1 MATRT
6 HHISIVSMEA
16 PFFISLLQSDVL
28 NFSKRKFDKNLSID
42 SDEDNVFLGV
52 WLLHYVNSF
61 ADSRMKLRRY
71 RRMEQKIFF
80 YCHVTSVEC
89 TKKEDLIRR
98 AFTYS
103 QIVQMEQ
110 PTTCI

>member
-6 HHISIVSMEA
+6 HHISIVSMET
-16 PFFISLLQSDVL
+16 PFFLSLLQSDVL

-52 WLLHYVNSF
+52 WLLYYVNSF
-61 ADSRMKLRRY
+61 ADSRMKVRRY

-80 YCHVTSVEC
+80 YWHITSVEC

>member
-1 MATRT
+1 
-6 HHISIVSMEA
+6 MET

-42 SDEDNVFLGV
+42 SDEDKAFLGV
-52 WLLHYVNSF
+52 WLLYYVNSF
-61 ADSRMKLRRY
+61 ADSRMKVRRY

-80 YCHVTSVEC
+80 YWHITSVEC

-98 AFTYS
+98 AFIYS
-103 QIVQMEQ
+103 
-110 PTTCI
+110 

>member
-6 HHISIVSMEA
+6 HHISIVSMET

-52 WLLHYVNSF
+52 WLLYYVNSF

-80 YCHVTSVEC
+80 LLPHHFC
-89 TKKEDLIRR
+89 
-98 AFTYS
+98 
-103 QIVQMEQ
+103 
-110 PTTCI
+110 

>member
-6 HHISIVSMEA
+6 HHISIVSMET

-52 WLLHYVNSF
+52 WLLYYVNSF
-61 ADSRMKLRRY
+61 ADSRMEVRRY
-71 RRMEQKIFF
+71 RRMEQNILF
-80 YCHVTSVEC
+80 YWHITSVEC

-98 AFTYS
+98 AFIYS

-110 PTTCI
+110 PNT